1 MFPEYRD
8 LIPKLASENPRFSSL
23 YHKHS
28 ELDKRI
34 QDIAA
39 GKADGTSSD
48 IDLLKKEKLR
58 LKDQLYAMLK
68 TGA

>member
-23 YHKHS
+23 YHKHAD
-28 ELDKRI
+28 LDKRI

-39 GKADGTSSD
+39 GKSDGTMSD
-48 IDLLKKEKLR
+48 IESLKKEKLR